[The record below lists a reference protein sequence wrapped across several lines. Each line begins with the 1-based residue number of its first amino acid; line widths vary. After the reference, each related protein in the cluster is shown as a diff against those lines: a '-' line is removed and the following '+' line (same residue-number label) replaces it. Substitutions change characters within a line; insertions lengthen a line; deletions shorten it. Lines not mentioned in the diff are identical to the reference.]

1 MGTYIV
7 KDKGERV
14 NIISIE
20 PAQVERYAALTGYT
34 LEPFVADDEP
44 VAPVNPAADDMEA
57 ALNELGV
64 VTRE

>member
-20 PAQVERYAALTGYT
+20 PAQVERYAAATGYELVPYA
-34 LEPFVADDEP
+34 LEEP
-44 VAPVNPAADDMEA
+44 AVPPATDVNADMEQ

-64 VTRE
+64 ETRE